1 MYFAHLNAQVYV
13 YCNKITIMYSIIF
26 KYICCCSVARSCL
39 TLCDPVDCS
48 MTGFP
53 VLHYLPEF
61 DKFMSIESMMLCSH
75 LILCR
80 PLLLMP
86 SIFPSSRVFP
96 NESALCI
103 RWPKDWSFSFSISQP
118 RPGLCS
124 TRLHS
129 LSFTRQLL
137 QVSCSVTWWG
147 GTLPSQLLQACHRV
161 HLS

>member
-1 MYFAHLNAQVYV
+1 MFFAHLNAQVYV
-13 YCNKITIMYSIIF
+13 YYNKITIMYSIIF
-26 KYICCCSVARSCL
+26 KYFCCCSVAWSCL

-86 SIFPSSRVFP
+86 SILPSTRVFS
-96 NESALCI
+96 NESALPI
-103 RWPKDWSFSFSISQP
+103 MWPKYCSFSFSISP
-118 RPGLCS
+118 SNPVLIYLRIDRFDLLAVHW
-124 TRLHS
+124 TLKS
-129 LSFTRQLL
+129 LL
-137 QVSCSVTWWG
+137 
-147 GTLPSQLLQACHRV
+147 
-161 HLS
+161 